1 MARSLIYTVST
12 VENPTARGIGTGDQM
27 GNSIAREVGSSTV
40 AANNW

>member
-27 GNSIAREVGSSTV
+27 GNSIAKKGSSIV
-40 AANNW
+40 A